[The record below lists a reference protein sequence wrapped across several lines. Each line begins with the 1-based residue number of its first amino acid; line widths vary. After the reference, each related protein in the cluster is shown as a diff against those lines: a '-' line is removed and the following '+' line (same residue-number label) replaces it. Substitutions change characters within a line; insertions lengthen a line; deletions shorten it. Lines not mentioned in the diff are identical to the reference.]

1 MAISRAPMGWTAVA
15 AAALVVAS
23 AFAQGADQ
31 TRVFEASTDR
41 VWVLARLALRQQ
53 GWDIEKEDR
62 KAGWM
67 RTDARR
73 LEGEDFG
80 VYSTGLKHRMRV
92 VLKTLPNDYTAVT
105 IEHQVWKEE
114 RILWM
119 NKDRDVPT
127 TDHKVEQEI
136 LDAIGAAL

>member
-1 MAISRAPMGWTAVA
+1 MTWRASRRWTAVA
-15 AAALVVAS
+15 AIVISAS

-31 TRVFEASTDR
+31 TRVFEASMDR
-41 VWVLARLALRQQ
+41 VWVLARLALREH

-73 LEGEDFG
+73 LEGEDFT
-80 VYSTGLKHRMRV
+80 VYASGTKHRLRV
-92 VLKTLPNDYTAVT
+92 VLKSLPNDATSVT

-119 NKDRDVPT
+119 SKDRDLPA
-127 TDHKVEQEI
+127 TDHKVEQEL
-136 LDAIGAAL
+136 LDAISAAL